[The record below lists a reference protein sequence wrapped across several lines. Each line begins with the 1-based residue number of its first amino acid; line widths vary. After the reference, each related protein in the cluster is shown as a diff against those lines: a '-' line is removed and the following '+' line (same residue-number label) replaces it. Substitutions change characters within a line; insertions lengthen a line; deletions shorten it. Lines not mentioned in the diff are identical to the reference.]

1 MITDAL
7 WLDVDKDN
15 IEDLVVVGEWMPIRF
30 FKNTKKKLVEI
41 TNKTTLLNNTGMW
54 RSLASADLDG
64 DGDLDLVVGNYG
76 QNNKYHVSSERPFYL
91 FAKDLDNSGSNE
103 LMPAYHIRN
112 AAGEFELFPDFDRN
126 QIAEQTPIIKKKYL
140 YHKDF
145 AQVTM
150 NQLVDDFGKDNLL
163 TLTCENTKSVWL
175 ENIRKGQFKSH
186 DLPIEAQF
194 APVNCLLI
202 SDFDGDGKQDILLA
216 GNEYQ
221 TEYSTGRTDASLG
234 LFLKGNGKG
243 NFKSFPFHKSG
254 FLVEGDVKSMLFI
267 NNQVVVG
274 INNEPIKV
282 FKTRFNDFR
291 SVAKSKK

>member
-1 MITDAL
+1 
-7 WLDVDKDN
+7 
-15 IEDLVVVGEWMPIRF
+15 
-30 FKNTKKKLVEI
+30 
-41 TNKTTLLNNTGMW
+41 
-54 RSLASADLDG
+54 
-64 DGDLDLVVGNYG
+64 
-76 QNNKYHVSSERPFYL
+76 
-91 FAKDLDNSGSNE
+91 
-103 LMPAYHIRN
+103 
-112 AAGEFELFPDFDRN
+112 
-126 QIAEQTPIIKKKYL
+126 
-140 YHKDF
+140 
-145 AQVTM
+145 
-150 NQLVDDFGKDNLL
+150 
-163 TLTCENTKSVWL
+163 
-175 ENIRKGQFKSH
+175 
-186 DLPIEAQF
+186 
-194 APVNCLLI
+194 LI